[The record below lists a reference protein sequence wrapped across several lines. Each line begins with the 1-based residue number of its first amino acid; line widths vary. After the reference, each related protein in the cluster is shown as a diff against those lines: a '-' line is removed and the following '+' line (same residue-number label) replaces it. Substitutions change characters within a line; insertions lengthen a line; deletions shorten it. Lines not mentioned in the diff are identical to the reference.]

1 MLNNEGYSVQSY
13 NSVGRFNIKFIEGS
27 QKSQPQRS
35 WLLMITILNAKDIVT
50 NGISLRD
57 FERVLIKVTI

>member
-1 MLNNEGYSVQSY
+1 MD
-13 NSVGRFNIKFIEGS
+13 GS

-35 WLLMITILNAKDIVT
+35 WLLAITILNAKDIVT

-57 FERVLIKVTI
+57 FERVLIMVTI